1 MDFNKSDVAVKEL
14 ILESHCTAAT
24 IVLAHSSYICT
35 VATLEIQKDNGT
47 TQQVMVNLSDTE
59 FVPASFSQAIF
70 KQHNCVAHQ
79 QDGPGFPIMG
89 AALTTELLDGSEF
102 QGNK

>member
-24 IVLAHSSYICT
+24 IVLAHFSYICT

-59 FVPASFSQAIF
+59 FVHASFSKAIF
-70 KQHNCVAHQ
+70 KQHNGVATERMG
-79 QDGPGFPIMG
+79 QDF
-89 AALTTELLDGSEF
+89 LSWVRH
-102 QGNK
+102 